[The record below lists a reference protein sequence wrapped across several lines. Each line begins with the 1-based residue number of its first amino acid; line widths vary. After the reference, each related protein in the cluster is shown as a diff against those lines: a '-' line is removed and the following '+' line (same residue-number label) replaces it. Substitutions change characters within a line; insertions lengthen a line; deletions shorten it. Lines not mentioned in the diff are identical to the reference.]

1 MEVKTLMDKQTNI
14 GRMLSETKT
23 SKVYLL
29 DDNKTVFKEFKPDGN
44 LKVIHHL
51 HPNFPKYVEYL
62 ESLNNNSLLIP
73 ETIYVKNRRGKV
85 DSYEYTYLDGMPI
98 YKLPPKTKFKKLLNA
113 LPAFLNDVQKLD
125 CDLILIDAHI
135 GNILYTGKLLKLI
148 DVDFFHKP
156 KFSQMDIPNL
166 LIINRR
172 ILDFL
177 FDNETMS
184 FINTHE
190 ELRMLYDEA
199 YSGTN
204 CLYELLDTLM
214 TYLELLND
222 DEVEYIRDL
231 KGEHMLK
238 R

>member
-1 MEVKTLMDKQTNI
+1 MEIKTLLDKPTNFS
-14 GRMLSETKT
+14 RKLSETKT
-23 SKVYLL
+23 SNVYLL

-51 HPNFPKYVEYL
+51 HPNFPKYIEYL
-62 ESLNNNSLLIP
+62 ESLKNNSLLIP
-73 ETIYVKNRRGKV
+73 ETIYVKNKRGKV

-98 YKLPPKTKFKKLLNA
+98 YKLPPKTNFKKLLKA
-113 LPAFLNDVQKLD
+113 LPPFLSDVQALD

-135 GNILYTGKLLKLI
+135 GNILYTGKCLKLI

-177 FDNETMS
+177 FDEDTMR
-184 FINTHE
+184 FIYNHE
-190 ELRMLYDEA
+190 ELRELYDEA
-199 YSGTN
+199 YNGTN
-204 CLYELLDTLM
+204 CLYELLDYLM
-214 TYLELLND
+214 TYLELLNES
-222 DEVEYIRDL
+222 EVEYIRDIRGKQL
-231 KGEHMLK
+231 VK
-238 R
+238 